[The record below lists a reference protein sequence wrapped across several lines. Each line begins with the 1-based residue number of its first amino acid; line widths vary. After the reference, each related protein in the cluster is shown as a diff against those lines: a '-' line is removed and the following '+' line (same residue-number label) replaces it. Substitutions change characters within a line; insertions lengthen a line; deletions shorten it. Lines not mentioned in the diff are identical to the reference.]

1 MLAHFSR
8 AGLNRIS
15 EAPASAAPQ
24 TPGRK
29 RPAWVPV
36 STAKGV

>member
-8 AGLNRIS
+8 AALIS
-15 EAPASAAPQ
+15 RTSAPASAAPQ
-24 TPGRK
+24 TPVRNS
-29 RPAWVPV
+29 PAWVPV

>member
-8 AGLNRIS
+8 LGAKRIS

-24 TPGRK
+24 TPARK
-29 RPAWVPV
+29 KPACVPV